1 MKSTRKSN
9 IDYADSLAPPQ
20 FSKKVEREIKRYGVD
35 EAQKRWHVL
44 CDYFQ
49 TEDWWPAVAREVE
62 AVFDNFFEEKNQQ
75 QAEQNR
81 AQMQPA
87 VQLNISQQQG
97 DSQTDNNFSSD
108 SHCQVFNGKVSGQ
121 FG

>member
-1 MKSTRKSN
+1 MKNIRLSTAAVGN
-9 IDYADSLAPPQ
+9 SLAPPQ

-35 EAQKRWHVL
+35 EAQKRWHVV

-62 AVFDNFFEEKNQQ
+62 AVFDNYFEEKNQQ
-75 QAEQNR
+75 QAEQSR
-81 AQMQPA
+81 SQMQPA
-87 VQLNISQQQG
+87 VQLTVNQQQG

>member
-1 MKSTRKSN
+1 MKNIRLSTAAVGN
-9 IDYADSLAPPQ
+9 SLAPPQ

-62 AVFDNFFEEKNQQ
+62 AVFDNYFEEKNQQ

-81 AQMQPA
+81 TQMQPA